1 MDNEKQ
7 TVSTAQ
13 MQEVSNLNAETESIY
28 EVEYLAQNHKAL
40 GASYAVVATALKLA
54 GKEKATL
61 REAQKIVDRFKKKE
75 VK

>member
-7 TVSTAQ
+7 TPSTAKAP
-13 MQEVSNLNAETESIY
+13 ETSALPATESVY
-28 EVEYLAQNHKAL
+28 EADYLAQNHKAL

-54 GKEKATL
+54 GKENASL
-61 REAQKIVDRFKKKE
+61 VEAQKIVDRFKKKE